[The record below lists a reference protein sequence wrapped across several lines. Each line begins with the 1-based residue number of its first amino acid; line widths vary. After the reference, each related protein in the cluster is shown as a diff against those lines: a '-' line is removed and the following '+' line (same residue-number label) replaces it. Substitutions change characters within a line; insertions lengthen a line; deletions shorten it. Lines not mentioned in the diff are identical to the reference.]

1 MLVVYKKTDVMKRM
15 EADVY
20 LDGRK
25 VKVDLSRMDYF
36 SIYKLSMKLRYL
48 LGEGDFVLS
57 SIMDTEL
64 LILEDELPRKTVNI
78 LLRNGIIT
86 VADLLATSDSEIAS
100 MDGLGNKSL
109 SEIREFIRKMGNVGV
124 LG

>member
-1 MLVVYKKTDVMKRM
+1 MVVYKKTDVMKRM

-25 VKVDLSRMDYF
+25 VRVDLSRMDYF

>member
-25 VKVDLSRMDYF
+25 VRVDLSRMDYF